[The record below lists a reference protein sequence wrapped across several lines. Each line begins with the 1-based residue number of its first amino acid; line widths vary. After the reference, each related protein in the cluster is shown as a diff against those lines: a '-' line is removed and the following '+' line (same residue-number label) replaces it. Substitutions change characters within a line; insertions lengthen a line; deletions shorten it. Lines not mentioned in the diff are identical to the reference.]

1 MIPNNYNNY
10 SYYQPATVPASYSQ
24 QMLNTMQ
31 QTRPGYLDNSSPV
44 IKGRPVASI
53 EEARACMIDLDGS
66 VFYFPD
72 TAQQKIYT
80 KQINLDGTSS
90 LKVYELV
97 PAPTPM
103 PMDIPKDALV
113 TKEEF
118 NKALEE
124 IAERFKMLTRAEAPK
139 PSVQVPVESL
149 KELQPESADKNY
161 SF

>member
-10 SYYQPATVPASYSQ
+10 SYYQPAVPANYSQ
-24 QMLNTMQ
+24 QMLNNIQ
-31 QTRPGYLDNSSPV
+31 ARSGYLDNSSPV

-97 PAPTPM
+97 QAP
-103 PMDIPKDALV
+103 IPIPNELSKEGLV

-124 IAERFKMLTRAEAPK
+124 IAERFKELTHAEVPK
-139 PSVQVPVESL
+139 PSMPVPVESPQIP
-149 KELQPESADKNY
+149 KPESANY